1 MEVDLYSNEDV
12 IYLTPDDI
20 QSLNNGNGL
29 IRVNVEEVYTDI
41 TRDISIEP
49 PETTI
54 IREDVEDTGHY
65 DDILLALEK
74 AVKQLKSIESTNE
87 DIVNSKRWLNSSL
100 RIHIIKG
107 NKRDTNRL
115 LTLKVQVNSRCET
128 KKTLERRMHLLQRKL
143 MNLKKNLQ

>member
-87 DIVNSKRWLNSSL
+87 DIVNSKKVAKLKSTYT
-100 RIHIIKG
+100 HY
-107 NKRDTNRL
+107 KR
-115 LTLKVQVNSRCET
+115 QQ
-128 KKTLERRMHLLQRKL
+128 ERYQ
-143 MNLKKNLQ
+143 